1 MALRPVLYLY
11 AQVVDSRA
19 AGRWRESGAG
29 QASMACASASASF
42 CGHRLANNR
51 QRRLLRLVVA
61 CVNLAPWNG
70 ELKSSLDEVRS
81 AMLYTAVIFRRSSS
95 R

>member
-11 AQVVDSRA
+11 PQVVDSRA
-19 AGRWRESGAG
+19 AGCWRESGAG
-29 QASMACASASASF
+29 QASMACASASF

-51 QRRLLRLVVA
+51 QRRPLRLVVA

-70 ELKSSLDEVRS
+70 ELKSSLDEVRR